1 VENDTI
7 TPVLPGLISNNH
19 LLFTNV
25 PKKFF
30 TGCLQY
36 ENKALT
42 EMEMTMLND
51 IKTILTNSRATL
63 VEDSVGLIALFTML
77 LVGLHLSG
85 AA

>member
-1 VENDTI
+1 
-7 TPVLPGLISNNH
+7 
-19 LLFTNV
+19 
-25 PKKFF
+25 
-30 TGCLQY
+30 
-36 ENKALT
+36 
-42 EMEMTMLND
+42 MEMTMLND